1 MERIVNP
8 PVNLEALGDHLP
20 AVREA
25 LAGLDRDELILRVMA
40 AGVGRL
46 LEDYRQTDSIDAESK
61 PSARK
66 RPPIAKPSAGKPA
79 AHRPRVAEAR
89 RFFINVGRLD
99 KINAGAIV
107 RLVCD
112 HAGIRSNQI
121 GRIELKREF
130 SFFEVARGAANNIP
144 QRLKNARLDGRQVQV
159 KDAGGKK
166 QEARK
171 TGQAI

>member
-8 PVNLEALGDHLP
+8 PVNRNAFADHLP

-25 LAGLDRDELILRVMA
+25 LAELDRDELILRVMA

-46 LEDYRQTDSIDAESK
+46 LEDYRRTDSIDAGSR

-66 RPPIAKPSAGKPA
+66 RPAGKPA
-79 AHRPRVAEAR
+79 THRPRVAEAR

-107 RLVCD
+107 RLMCD
-112 HAGIRSNQI
+112 HTGIRSNQI

-144 QRLKNARLDGRQVQV
+144 QRLKNIRLDGRQVQV